1 MALRGSEKART
12 AALSQRKV
20 FLPGWTGG
28 PVVSL
33 LRCRSGFIPCICP
46 TTGSEDKNLPSR
58 WVGEGRGGLGDF
70 WDRVHP
76 VPAGPHPGRE
86 LEPDIWLQ
94 FNSPVK
100 CSAIFVF
107 KRKKCPALRK
117 SCKEA
122 YFMQNGNLFFSIGGK
137 RVLG

>member
-1 MALRGSEKART
+1 MY
-12 AALSQRKV
+12 
-20 FLPGWTGG
+20 
-28 PVVSL
+28 
-33 LRCRSGFIPCICP
+33 
-46 TTGSEDKNLPSR
+46 LPSHLPCAQSR
-58 WVGEGRGGLGDF
+58 AFKVKQSL
-70 WDRVHP
+70 RVHP